1 MHLISTISSGL
12 HQISPRIGIL
22 GQHSYKPEERGL
34 TDEATDSVAN
44 QVKRIED
51 SLVLGYD
58 IMNAYKQESATLRV
72 DIEKLLN
79 NLMDK
84 NEDALQE
91 VQPDLIDDYYTMK
104 SHSSELKDENEA
116 LYKQL
121 LSLKKET

>member
-1 MHLISTISSGL
+1 MGAPQVDKFGTTHLNCSIASGSISLSNGGPGAMNLISTISSGH

-51 SLVLGYD
+51 NLVLGYD
-58 IMNAYKQESATLRV
+58 IMNAYKEESSNLRQ
-72 DIEKLLN
+72 DIDKLLN
-79 NLMDK
+79 ALMDK

-91 VQPDLIDDYYTMK
+91 V
-104 SHSSELKDENEA
+104 
-116 LYKQL
+116 
-121 LSLKKET
+121 